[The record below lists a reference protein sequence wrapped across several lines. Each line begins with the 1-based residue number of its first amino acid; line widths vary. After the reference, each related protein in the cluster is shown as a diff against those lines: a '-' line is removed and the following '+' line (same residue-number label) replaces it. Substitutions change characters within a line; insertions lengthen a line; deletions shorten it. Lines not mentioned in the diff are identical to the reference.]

1 MARSS
6 NSRSIKAAIKPYK
19 KESTY
24 TNIFSFP
31 VLLWIFGYVCFN
43 FWMEWRNWDKLLK
56 NASTPPPV
64 SENATTFEQ
73 WMVVDVDN
81 NAAVGVVRLQE
92 VCDSLDIFDAMFV
105 CMCIIIPILSVV
117 RFVLRQEKIFH
128 ETLKCTNGMQWFAGF
143 VFLAVMR
150 AIEALVAF
158 VLITMVLPSSFFM
171 CYRAVAM
178 YFCTLTFATFI
189 GFIVCIILT
198 SAVSQSVLVFDV
210 NYTSLGVVGKEG
222 EIDVIETRRRKAPSR
237 RGKKK
242 RFRDN
247 EKEALMDDAEDD
259 DNYSEDE
266 LNDYEKEY
274 VDNVV

>member
-6 NSRSIKAAIKPYK
+6 NSRSIKAAIKPYQ

-64 SENATTFEQ
+64 SENATTFDQ

-92 VCDSLDIFDAMFV
+92 VCDSLDVLNAMFL
-105 CMCIIIPILSVV
+105 CMCVIVPTLSVV

-128 ETLKCTNGMQWFAGF
+128 ETLKCNNGIQWFAGF
-143 VFLAVMR
+143 VFLSVMR
-150 AIEALVAF
+150 AIEALVGF
-158 VLITMVLPSSFFM
+158 VLMTMILPSSFFM
-171 CYRAVAM
+171 CYRVVAM
-178 YFCTLTFATFI
+178 YFCTLTFGTFI

-222 EIDVIETRRRKAPSR
+222 EIDVIETRRRKAPTR

-242 RFRDN
+242 RDRDN
-247 EKEALMDDAEDD
+247 EKNALMDDAEDD
-259 DNYSEDE
+259 DES
-266 LNDYEKEY
+266 LNEYEKEY

>member
-1 MARSS
+1 
-6 NSRSIKAAIKPYK
+6 
-19 KESTY
+19 
-24 TNIFSFP
+24 
-31 VLLWIFGYVCFN
+31 
-43 FWMEWRNWDKLLK
+43 
-56 NASTPPPV
+56 
-64 SENATTFEQ
+64 
-73 WMVVDVDN
+73 
-81 NAAVGVVRLQE
+81 
-92 VCDSLDIFDAMFV
+92 
-105 CMCIIIPILSVV
+105 
-117 RFVLRQEKIFH
+117 
-128 ETLKCTNGMQWFAGF
+128 MQWFAGF

-237 RGKKK
+237 RAKKK

-247 EKEALMDDAEDD
+247 EKDALMEDAEDD
-259 DNYSEDE
+259 DNYSDE